1 MAIIEEEA
9 TSGSY
14 VEEAECLEDRQ
25 CEEARKRG
33 RKGKRKR
40 KVVESKGGKNRKG
53 DAGESSKFVVTG
65 AVLRSHDSEGGQVK
79 LRAEVVKTQLD
90 KCNGSHPNV
99 NCRVET
105 LGRIV
110 GGFDDL
116 KIKWVR
122 EMGFEGI
129 LHLKRKRLPRSL
141 CYWIMSLFDPFNKV
155 LILPGGVEYPL
166 GKSQVYWILGIP
178 HGPRKVP
185 MVARSEGMK
194 MAVKNIRERYA
205 TDVGVPLVKVIDV
218 VEGSVCVDQEHEF
231 KTAFLMLLLGNF
243 LFPTTCRR
251 LESKL
256 VAVCIVAMDAVNYDW
271 FSLVLDKLVEHGC
284 HFSEKFYKDGYAKGC
299 GGCTYFLAIIYLDRL
314 NRRPLNWGMFPRVK
328 AWSVQDVNLAKVE
341 DRIASGD
348 YGSLTCIDVAYGENH
363 PMMPRDTMGPEY
375 MAYEIAG
382 LVLSG
387 LGIELPTAAAA
398 HARMGGG
405 GVGAHIGG
413 GGVGAHMGGVMKGV
427 GVGADRGVESE
438 EEGVRQGEPY
448 VEEQFVR
455 QGEEPYVEEQHEDEG
470 VHSNSNW
477 SVGSLVKRLN
487 IGLSETTPMNT
498 GRYEWGSSFRGR
510 VELDPIN
517 VGGDNIS
524 LGGSN
529 MDGNGNSK
537 GGGVNVE
544 QGSNDALSGTQ
555 SKTADVVGNVKKS
568 RRRRCTRASVK
579 LGSDF
584 DVQIIPKVYPH
595 YRLRIVKL
603 VCNYTSSSE

>member
-1 MAIIEEEA
+1 
-9 TSGSY
+9 
-14 VEEAECLEDRQ
+14 
-25 CEEARKRG
+25 
-33 RKGKRKR
+33 
-40 KVVESKGGKNRKG
+40 
-53 DAGESSKFVVTG
+53 
-65 AVLRSHDSEGGQVK
+65 
-79 LRAEVVKTQLD
+79 
-90 KCNGSHPNV
+90 
-99 NCRVET
+99 
-105 LGRIV
+105 
-110 GGFDDL
+110 
-116 KIKWVR
+116 
-122 EMGFEGI
+122 
-129 LHLKRKRLPRSL
+129 
-141 CYWIMSLFDPFNKV
+141 
-155 LILPGGVEYPL
+155 
-166 GKSQVYWILGIP
+166 
-178 HGPRKVP
+178 
-185 MVARSEGMK
+185 
-194 MAVKNIRERYA
+194 
-205 TDVGVPLVKVIDV
+205 
-218 VEGSVCVDQEHEF
+218 
-231 KTAFLMLLLGNF
+231 
-243 LFPTTCRR
+243 
-251 LESKL
+251 
-256 VAVCIVAMDAVNYDW
+256 
-271 FSLVLDKLVEHGC
+271 
-284 HFSEKFYKDGYAKGC
+284 
-299 GGCTYFLAIIYLDRL
+299 
-314 NRRPLNWGMFPRVK
+314 MFPRVK
-328 AWSVQDVNLAKVE
+328 AWSVQDVNLAKAE

-348 YGSLTCIDVAYGENH
+348 YGSLKCIDVAYGENH

-375 MAYEIAG
+375 MAYEIVG

-413 GGVGAHMGGVMKGV
+413 GGVGAHMGGVMEGV
-427 GVGADRGVESE
+427 GVGADRGVESEGEEIRPRPRGGRVQMRHRTNKRELREGRENSREIGDLVGEAGRQGENVITE